1 MTVILAQCVKVSMF
15 RNAVQLSVGFETL
28 VDIDPELPAARSLHD
43 AAQRTWRHQPS
54 TLPGGGGG
62 ATGLATTVPLPS
74 PAELATI
81 AAAADGLAPGAELVG
96 WTIAYLAQ
104 IDLDGPDIDRLV
116 ALVWYTSICACMA
129 NVQTCAID

>member
-1 MTVILAQCVKVSMF
+1 MAQCVKVSTF

-54 TLPGGGGG
+54 TLPGGT
-62 ATGLATTVPLPS
+62 AAASGLATTSVPLPS

-81 AAAADGLAPGAELVG
+81 AAAADSLAPGTELVG
-96 WTIAYLAQ
+96 WTVAYLAQ

-116 ALVWYTSICACMA
+116 ALVWYARLARAPT
-129 NVQTCAID
+129 QTHARVY